1 MKRIIKVTVFL
12 ITIAIASTASCASI
26 KDDYGACLTKD
37 LLNQLF
43 DANHNK
49 DEKAWFWL
57 MKNGC
62 LTTKKE
68 WQISVIERTFS
79 GKTKIRVYTKND
91 SVILWTDS
99 SSILM

>member
-1 MKRIIKVTVFL
+1 MKRVINVAIFLTV
-12 ITIAIASTASCASI
+12 IAIASTASCASL
-26 KDDYGACLTKD
+26 KDNYGACLSKD

-68 WQISVIERTFS
+68 WQISVIDRGLGS
-79 GKTKIRVYTKND
+79 SKIRVYFND
-91 SVILWTDS
+91 KAIVLWTDS
-99 SSILM
+99 SSIKL